1 MSVAPPNVYI
11 GGVLMNNH
19 AYASVPMLAGLSFDW
34 GTDSLVDFDDP
45 KTLSAQLLIRT
56 PSTLDFLATG
66 QPFGVL
72 DPDTGNTLFAGRIA
86 TLTARPDK
94 RKKNALLVSLT
105 ATDTL
110 ADLLPYRLERVE
122 WYNPTPN
129 TPGVTGQGRHNQIA
143 AVMPPGWTLAGGTP
157 HDSWTSAG
165 PFRGSAVPLIEL
177 IDRHCRSVLGRRHIT
192 TTYVPA
198 VSGGLVNRLTI
209 TPERSKAAA
218 TDRLAAR
225 ADGQWYSATAAPSST
240 GFIQL
245 AGNHVSSDIEWEK
258 TPDDTITDVALRTPQ
273 LQFEVNDAGQAV
285 AKEEMGS
292 WNIWVNS
299 YLNVNN
305 AAMQAAYG
313 FHQIQL
319 DVDTAGGDHRVNPHI
334 GQIVNYW
341 VDADTDWR
349 PTTVLIPDS
358 RRLPLATLRTLLN
371 VATRHNAYVT
381 VDGLPANN
389 PAGGSKVRAYI
400 IAGSAAWT
408 GKKWAISL
416 TLGRIPR
423 PAAAAGNY
431 TFNGIATHITP
442 AISAGTAAT
451 VGPALSFADF
461 RYIGT

>member
-34 GTDSLVDFDDP
+34 GTESLVDFDDP

-72 DPDTGNTLFAGRIA
+72 DPDTGDTLFAGRIA
-86 TLTARPDK
+86 TLTARPDS
-94 RKKNALLVSLT
+94 RKKDALLVSLT

-110 ADLLPYRLERVE
+110 ADLLPYRLQQVA
-122 WYNPTPN
+122 WVPPANS
-129 TPGVTGQGRHNQIA
+129 PGLTGQARHNQLA

-165 PFRGSAVPLIEL
+165 PFQGAAVPLIEL

-192 TTYVPA
+192 TTYVPSA
-198 VSGGLVNRLTI
+198 GGLVPRLTI
-209 TPERSKAAA
+209 TAERAKAAN

-225 ADGQWYSATAAPSST
+225 TTGEWYSTTTAPAST
-240 GFIQL
+240 GFLQL
-245 AGNHVSSDIEWEK
+245 AGNHVSREIEWEK
-258 TPDDTITDVALRTPQ
+258 TPDDTITDVALRTPI
-273 LQFEVNDAGQAV
+273 LEFEVVNGQAV
-285 AKEEMGS
+285 AKPEMGS
-292 WNIWVNS
+292 WDIWVNS

-319 DVDTAGGDHRVNPHI
+319 DVDTHGGIAEINPHI

-341 VDADTDWR
+341 VDADTEWR
-349 PTTVLIPDS
+349 PTSVLIPDS

-371 VATRHNAYVT
+371 VTTRHNAYVT

-389 PAGGSKVRAYI
+389 PAGGSKVRAYVT
-400 IAGSAAWT
+400 AGSATWT
-408 GKKWAISL
+408 GKKWEIAL

-423 PAAAAGNY
+423 PAAAAGNT
-431 TFNGIATHITP
+431 TFQSIAGNTD
-442 AISAGTAAT
+442 ARISAGTAET
-451 VGPALSFADF
+451 VGGALSFADF